1 MEPRKVIIMG
11 AAGRD
16 FHNFNTVFRGNT
28 TVKVIAFTAAQIP
41 DIDGRRYPAE
51 LAGEGYPE
59 GIPIYAEAD
68 LTDLIKE
75 HNIDEVVFS
84 YSDILYSDLMSKSA
98 IVNAAGADF
107 RLIGPNASMVKST
120 KPLIAITAIR
130 TG

>member
-107 RLIGPNASMVKST
+107 RRIGPNASMVKST